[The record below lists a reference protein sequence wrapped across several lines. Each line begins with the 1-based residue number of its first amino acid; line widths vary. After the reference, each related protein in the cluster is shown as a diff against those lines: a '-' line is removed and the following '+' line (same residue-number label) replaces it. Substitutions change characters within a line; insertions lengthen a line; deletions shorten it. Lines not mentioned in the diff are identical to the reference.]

1 MEMSRAWGAASFAST
16 QDSPNIPPPKTK
28 KSKAEA
34 RCDIRLSK
42 QTI

>member
-1 MEMSRAWGAASFAST
+1 MELSRSWGAASFAAT
-16 QDSPNIPPPKTK
+16 QDSPNIPPPKK
-28 KSKAEA
+28 KKFKAEA